1 MPTLINFGPD
11 QPQLRDQAS
20 AVAAGPRRDGLI
32 VEQELP
38 EVVHALA
45 TADGSWPH
53 FTEVGGQ
60 RGGEVYV
67 NPANVRFAAHVD

>member
-32 VEQELP
+32 VEQELA
-38 EVVHALA
+38 EVVDALA
-45 TADGSWPH
+45 TANGSWPC
-53 FTEVGGQ
+53 FTEVRGE
-60 RGGEVYV
+60 RGGDVYV
-67 NPANVRFAAHVD
+67 NPATARFAIHVD